1 MIERYFLD
9 GRHAMGGEER
19 LVRQAV
25 RRSQDSSSGS
35 GRRRQRV
42 GEGEP
47 DNSFL
52 LLFIRPTWTHKTST
66 FRQVGE
72 QSDVRRIYMREKTG
86 QQTCDKWMQAKG
98 E

>member
-52 LLFIRPTWTHKTST
+52 LLFNDQPGLIRPPPDLPTS
-66 FRQVGE
+66 
-72 QSDVRRIYMREKTG
+72 
-86 QQTCDKWMQAKG
+86 W
-98 E
+98 